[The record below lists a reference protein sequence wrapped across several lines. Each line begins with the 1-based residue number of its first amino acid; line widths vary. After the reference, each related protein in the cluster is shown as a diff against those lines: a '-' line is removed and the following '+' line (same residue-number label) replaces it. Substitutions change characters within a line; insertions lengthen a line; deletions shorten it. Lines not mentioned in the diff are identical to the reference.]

1 MLTAESLKHR
11 KYQIYII
18 RKIFAAG
25 QLPQNKSGEG
35 VRQKVSTQYVSAR
48 EALRQAEFIEEN
60 RELLGSGKLFHI
72 MTFGCQLN
80 DNDSEK
86 LAGLLEAMGMEK
98 TELAERADLIL
109 INTCSVRE
117 NAAGRFFGNLGII
130 KNMKRDKPDMLVG
143 VCGCMM
149 KQEVHVDR
157 IRRSYPFVDLLF
169 GPQDIYRFPELLNRR
184 LQGTRRVYDV
194 GEADV
199 VAEGVPIRRERKY
212 RALCTIMYGCNNFC
226 SYCIVPYARGR
237 ERSRRQP
244 EVIAELKALADE
256 GYSEVMLL
264 GQNVN
269 SYGKDLPQSEEQG
282 DFVDLL
288 TEAAMKSGLKRIRF
302 MTSHPKDV
310 SPALID
316 TMARFPNIERH
327 LHLAVQSGSDRIL
340 KAMNR
345 KYTAEHFLS
354 LVHEARTKI
363 PGISISTDII
373 VGYPGE
379 SEEDFKATL
388 DLVREAA
395 FDQAFMF
402 QYSPRPGTPAAKLEE
417 IPAEVMTDRFN
428 RLVELQNENSLR
440 SYQALLNTEQ
450 EVLIEGLSDHAG
462 TFFTGRDSASHLIN
476 FSVPEEVFSE
486 LGLEEASWSE
496 RGEALEGRFA
506 KVRVT
511 EAKTFSSQGE
521 LTLLMPEEG
530 M

>member
-1 MLTAESLKHR
+1 MSAKYISTAEA
-11 KYQIYII
+11 I
-18 RKIFAAG
+18 
-25 QLPQNKSGEG
+25 
-35 VRQKVSTQYVSAR
+35 
-48 EALRQAEFIEEN
+48 RQAAFIKEN

-72 MTFGCQLN
+72 ITFGCQLN

-86 LAGLLEAMGMEK
+86 IAGQLLAMGLAK
-98 TELAERADLIL
+98 TDLAERADLIV

-130 KNMKRDKPDMLVG
+130 KNLRRDKPDLLVA

-149 KQEVHVDR
+149 KQEVHVDK
-157 IRRSYPFVDLLF
+157 IRRSYPFVDLIF

-184 LQGTRRVYDV
+184 LQGSRRVYDV
-194 GEADV
+194 GSEDT
-199 VAEGVPIRRERKY
+199 VAENVPIKRERKY

-244 EVIAELKALADE
+244 EVLAELKALAE
-256 GYSEVMLL
+256 QGYSEVMLL

-282 DFVDLL
+282 DFVELL
-288 TEAAMKSGLKRIRF
+288 RRAAEESGLKRIRF

-310 SPALID
+310 SPKLID
-316 TMARFPNIERH
+316 TMAAYPNIERH
-327 LHLAVQSGSDRIL
+327 LHLAMQSGSDRIL

-345 KYTAEHFLS
+345 KYTGEHFLAI
-354 LVHEARTKI
+354 VREARQKI

-379 SEEDFKATL
+379 TEEDFQDTL
-388 DLVREAA
+388 RLVKEAA
-395 FDQAFMF
+395 FDQAYTF

-417 IPAEVMTDRFN
+417 IAPEVMTERFG

-440 SYQALLNTEQ
+440 SNERILDTVQ
-450 EVLIEGLSDHAG
+450 EVLIEGLSDH
-462 TFFTGRDSASHLIN
+462 TELCMTGRDSASHLIN
-476 FSVPEEVFSE
+476 FTVPDEVYAA
-486 LGLEEASWSE
+486 LGLQDADWTE
-496 RGEALEGRFA
+496 RGRVLEGRFA
-506 KVRVT
+506 KVRIT
-511 EAKTFSSQGE
+511 EAKTFSLQGE
-521 LTLLMPEEG
+521 LTELSD
-530 M
+530 